1 MCGRFAFYSPHEAI
15 VRLFQLPED
24 TPDIEPRYNIAPTLY
39 VPAVREDVA
48 ATPRLA
54 MLDGGGGPAWAKD
67 KTAGARM
74 INARS
79 ETLRDKPAFAMA
91 YRKRRALVIA
101 DGYFEWQKEGGGTT
115 QPVFIQ
121 SQ

>member
-48 ATPRLA
+48 
-54 MLDGGGGPAWAKD
+54 
-67 KTAGARM
+67 
-74 INARS
+74 
-79 ETLRDKPAFAMA
+79 
-91 YRKRRALVIA
+91 RRADSRCCTGDWCRRGRRTRRRGA
-101 DGYFEWQKEGGGTT
+101 HDQRAFRDAA
-115 QPVFIQ
+115 
-121 SQ
+121 